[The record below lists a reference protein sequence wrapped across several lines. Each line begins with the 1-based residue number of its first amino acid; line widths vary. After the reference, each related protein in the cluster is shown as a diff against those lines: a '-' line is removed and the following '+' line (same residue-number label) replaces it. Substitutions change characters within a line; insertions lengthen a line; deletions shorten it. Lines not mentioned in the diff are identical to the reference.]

1 MTARLPINQGVL
13 THCQICLLLSKGH
26 SCYRPR
32 RTGERHGRSAQC
44 YFVDANQ
51 SVLNSVNV
59 KKSQK
64 TNKQTKKQERGKG
77 FIPGLTDIT
86 LLCHLEPKRASIIHK
101 LFSLSKE
108 MMSTGLL

>member
-1 MTARLPINQGVL
+1 MNQDVL
-13 THCQICLLLSKGH
+13 TYCQICLLLSKGH

-32 RTGERHGRSAQC
+32 TGERHGKSVQC

-59 KKSQK
+59 KKK
-64 TNKQTKKQERGKG
+64 KKRQTEKRERGEG

-86 LLCHLEPKRASIIHK
+86 LLCHLGPKRSSRIHK

-108 MMSTGLL
+108 IMSTGML